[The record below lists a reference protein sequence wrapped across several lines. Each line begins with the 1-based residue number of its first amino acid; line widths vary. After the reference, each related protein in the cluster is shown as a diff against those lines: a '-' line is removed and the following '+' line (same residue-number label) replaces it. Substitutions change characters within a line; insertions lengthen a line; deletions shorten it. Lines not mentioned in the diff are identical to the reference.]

1 MTLGFELGY
10 EFKLKSGNSIG
21 LGAFLNYGVYSMY
34 SNKALGSA
42 IDVTAPSKQADQN
55 AVVKVE
61 SLTNAYTEKM
71 GHLDAGVKVS
81 FNLDFVK

>member
-10 EFKLKSGNSIG
+10 EFKLSSGSSIG
-21 LGAFLNYGVYSMY
+21 VGAFLNYGVYSMY
-34 SNKALGSA
+34 SNKPLGSA
-42 IDVTAPSKQADQN
+42 IDLTAPSKQEDKN
-55 AVVKVE
+55 AVVNVE

-81 FNLDFVK
+81 FNMDFIK